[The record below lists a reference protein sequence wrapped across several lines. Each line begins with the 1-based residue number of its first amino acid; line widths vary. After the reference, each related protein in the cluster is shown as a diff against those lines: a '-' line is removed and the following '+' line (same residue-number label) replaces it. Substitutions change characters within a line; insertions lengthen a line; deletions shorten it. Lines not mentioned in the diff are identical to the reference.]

1 MKKSRYKRKC
11 GDFEIRVTADGRVI
25 MLAPDEELLQV
36 AEALEPG
43 NELLSPV
50 KEKKKNAGK

>member
-1 MKKSRYKRKC
+1 MRKKRYKRKC
-11 GDFEIRVTADGRVI
+11 GDFEVRVLADGRVV

-36 AEALEPG
+36 AGTLDPD
-43 NELLSPV
+43 NELLPPV